1 MPALLLQK
9 PSKSSKTKD
18 HADALM
24 RGLDK
29 WKNGEF
35 LQLLREMNALQSRL
49 PKIETMKNI
58 NVVSRKFRKYISKR
72 NLNLPIKRL
81 SGNMKGR
88 VLPLNEEAIDLLKVK
103 YPFGK
108 EASKD

>member
-1 MPALLLQK
+1 MW
-9 PSKSSKTKD
+9 
-18 HADALM
+18 
-24 RGLDK
+24 GLDK

-35 LQLLREMNALQSRL
+35 LQLLREVNALQSQL

-58 NVVSRKFRKYISKR
+58 NVVSRKFRKYMSKR

-81 SGNMKGR
+81 SSNMKGR

-103 YPFGK
+103 HPFGK
-108 EASKD
+108 EASEH